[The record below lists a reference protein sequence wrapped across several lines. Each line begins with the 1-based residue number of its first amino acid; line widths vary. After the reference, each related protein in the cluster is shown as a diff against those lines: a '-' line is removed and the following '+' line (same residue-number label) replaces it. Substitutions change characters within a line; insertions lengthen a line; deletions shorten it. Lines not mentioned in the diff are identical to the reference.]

1 MLPFD
6 HGHILAKYH
15 MATPELSQKAIQA
28 SLARA
33 REWENVDINDR
44 ISALLKA
51 ADLAS
56 GKYRQDLNAATM
68 LGQGSYTYSDPIISR
83 INPFL
88 QAKL

>member
-6 HGHILAKYH
+6 HGHVLAKYH
-15 MATPELSQKAIQA
+15 LANAELSEKAIQS
-28 SLARA
+28 SLAKS

-51 ADLAS
+51 ADLVS

-68 LGQGSYTYSDPIISR
+68 LGQGE
-83 INPFL
+83 
-88 QAKL
+88 